1 MDLSTRLSKRRNA
14 HNSKKKKKKK
24 IRLLDQDLH
33 ILSLYACMQLKAAYL
48 VQCWAGIRNCI
59 KCSLLGYQSGSLP
72 VLSGNLGNLFAG
84 IDEGTEAGLVL

>member
-1 MDLSTRLSKRRNA
+1 
-14 HNSKKKKKKK
+14 
-24 IRLLDQDLH
+24 
-33 ILSLYACMQLKAAYL
+33 MQLKAAYL

-59 KCSLLGYQSGSLP
+59 KRSLLGYQSGSLP